1 MLTDHS
7 HGFAVNTDGAGPA
20 AFGGAFDTLAAHDGG
35 RPAKGYLGGVEI
47 QGVPAKV
54 EQFAA
59 SCAVEAA
66 RR

>member
-1 MLTDHS
+1 
-7 HGFAVNTDGAGPA
+7 
-20 AFGGAFDTLAAHDGG
+20 LAAHDGG